1 MHRRSILVKSLF
13 FTSGLFLAA
22 ISSCTQVANQPST
35 TPSSEIK
42 IGVLFPMTGDAASYG
57 EKGKKAIELATAEIN
72 AKGGRKVIPIFED
85 SRAEPKTGVTAAQ
98 KLIDVD
104 KTPVIIGD
112 VVSSVTLAIAPIA
125 EKGQVV
131 VIAPTSS
138 APAITNAGKYIYR
151 VWPSD
156 LVEGTKIAELA
167 AQKGF
172 KNVAILHLNND
183 YGSSIASI
191 FKKTLETKG
200 GKVTLNEGYLDKATD
215 FRAVLTK
222 IAGLKPDAIYVAGYF
237 ADTARILKQARE
249 LGIKSQFLGTTAIE
263 DPEFIKLAG
272 NTADGTIYPLA
283 TGFDPT
289 TIKTPQVESFVSTFK
304 QKYGTDPGWVEA
316 HSYDAFMLA
325 YQAASSTKGEVTGTS
340 IQSYLDSSKGYEGVT
355 GKIVFDSNGDV
366 LKPVVFKTIQKG
378 KFIALPK

>member
-1 MHRRSILVKSLF
+1 MNRRSVLINSLL
-13 FTSGLFLAA
+13 FTSGLFLATL
-22 ISSCTQVANQPST
+22 SSCTQPTSQP
-35 TPSSEIK
+35 PSEVK

-57 EKGKKAIELATAEIN
+57 EKGKKAIELATEEIN
-72 AKGGRKVIPIFED
+72 AKGGVKVTAIFED

-98 KLIDVD
+98 KLISVD
-104 KTPVIIGD
+104 KTPVIVGD

-125 EKGQVV
+125 EKAQVV

-156 LVEGTKIAELA
+156 LIEGTKIAELA
-167 AQKGF
+167 AEKGF
-172 KNVAILHLNND
+172 KNIAILHLNND
-183 YGSSIASI
+183 YGSSIADI

-215 FRAVLTK
+215 FRAALTK

-237 ADTARILKQARE
+237 ADTSRILKQSKE

-263 DPEFIKLAG
+263 DPEFLKLAG
-272 NTADGTIYPLA
+272 NTAEGMIYPLA

-289 TIKTPQVESFVSTFK
+289 IIKTPKVEAFVSAYK
-304 QKYGTDPGWVEA
+304 KKYNTEPGWVEA

-325 YQAASSTKGEVTGTS
+325 YKSATSTNSQATGTT
-340 IQSYLDSSKGYEGVT
+340 IQTYLDSNQDYEGVT
-355 GKIVFDSNGDV
+355 GKIAFDKNGDV
-366 LKPVVFKTIQKG
+366 LKPVVFKTIKNG
-378 KFIALPK
+378 KFVALPK

>member
-1 MHRRSILVKSLF
+1 MNRRSVLINSLL
-13 FTSGLFLAA
+13 FTSGLFLATL
-22 ISSCTQVANQPST
+22 SSCTQPTSQP
-35 TPSSEIK
+35 PSEVK

-57 EKGKKAIELATAEIN
+57 EKGKKAIELATEEIN
-72 AKGGRKVIPIFED
+72 AKGGVKVTAIFED

-98 KLIDVD
+98 KLISVD
-104 KTPVIIGD
+104 KTPIIVGD

-125 EKGQVV
+125 EKAQVV

-156 LVEGTKIAELA
+156 LIEGTKIAELA
-167 AQKGF
+167 AEKGF

-183 YGSSIASI
+183 YGSSIADI

-215 FRAVLTK
+215 FRAALTK

-237 ADTARILKQARE
+237 ADTSRILKQSKE

-263 DPEFIKLAG
+263 DPEFLKLAG
-272 NTADGTIYPLA
+272 NTAEGMIYPLA

-289 TIKTPQVESFVSTFK
+289 IIKTPKVEAFVSAYK
-304 QKYGTDPGWVEA
+304 KKYNTEPGWVEA

-325 YQAASSTKGEVTGTS
+325 YKSATSTNSQATGTT
-340 IQSYLDSSKGYEGVT
+340 IQTYLDSNQDYEGVT
-355 GKIVFDSNGDV
+355 GKIAFDKNGDV
-366 LKPVVFKTIQKG
+366 LKPVVFKTIKNG
-378 KFIALPK
+378 KFVALPK

>member
-1 MHRRSILVKSLF
+1 
-13 FTSGLFLAA
+13 
-22 ISSCTQVANQPST
+22 
-35 TPSSEIK
+35 
-42 IGVLFPMTGDAASYG
+42 
-57 EKGKKAIELATAEIN
+57 
-72 AKGGRKVIPIFED
+72 
-85 SRAEPKTGVTAAQ
+85 
-98 KLIDVD
+98 
-104 KTPVIIGD
+104 
-112 VVSSVTLAIAPIA
+112 
-125 EKGQVV
+125 
-131 VIAPTSS
+131 
-138 APAITNAGKYIYR
+138 
-151 VWPSD
+151 
-156 LVEGTKIAELA
+156 
-167 AQKGF
+167 
-172 KNVAILHLNND
+172 LNND